1 VAQHYQN
8 DPPPA
13 TFRIISSPLVMW
25 IWLGGLITI
34 SGGLIAL
41 WPAPD
46 AARRRATAGLKA
58 RVAQDL
64 GRA

>member
-1 VAQHYQN
+1 L
-8 DPPPA
+8 
-13 TFRIISSPLVMW
+13 FRIISPRLVLL
-25 IWLGGLITI
+25 IWSGATFSLGG
-34 SGGLIAL
+34 GLLAVR
-41 WPAPD
+41 PAAA